1 MFMKILKGQF
11 FILLVLLLGSCT
23 SQKRMAYFR
32 EVTSESAD
40 SINRHFT
47 VNVVPKLKTGDQ
59 LLITVTA
66 VDPEAAAPFNLPAMT
81 YLRAGTEQVAT
92 TQSLQYYEI
101 DEVGDIRFPV
111 IGDIHLAGLTK
122 EEATN
127 LIAEKLQPLLRDPLV
142 TIRYINFNVTVM
154 GEVAR
159 PGKYT
164 FSNERVTLLEALGT
178 AGDLTPYGKRNN
190 VLVTR
195 ENNGKLE
202 FARINLND
210 ASVFT
215 SPYYYLQQN
224 DVVYVEPNKVRA
236 MSSQNISLYLSMI
249 TTLASMATV
258 IVSVTNA
265 AK

>member
-1 MFMKILKGQF
+1 MKVRSCI
-11 FILLVLLLGSCT
+11 FILALILCTLVSSCT
-23 SQKRMAYFR
+23 TQKKMAYFR
-32 EVTSESAD
+32 EVDSQSAD
-40 SINRHFT
+40 SINKNFV
-47 VNVVPKLKTGDQ
+47 VNIVPKLKTGDQ

-81 YLRAGTEQVAT
+81 YLRAGTDQVAT

-101 DEVGDIRFPV
+101 DEQGNIKFPV
-111 IGDIHLAGLTK
+111 LGELHLAGMTK
-122 EEATN
+122 QEATDFISN
-127 LIAEKLQPLLRDPLV
+127 KLKSLLNDPLV
-142 TIRYINFNVTVM
+142 TIRYINFYVTIM
-154 GEVAR
+154 GEVTR

-195 ENNGKLE
+195 EQDGKLQFE
-202 FARINLND
+202 RINLND

-215 SPYYYLQQN
+215 SPFYYLQQN

-236 MSSQNISLYLSMI
+236 IASQNLSLYLSMI

-258 IVSVTNA
+258 IVSITNVT
-265 AK
+265 K